1 MQKSFRV
8 ILLVVAIIILGFF
21 AWHRLFPNPEEVIR
35 ARLKKL
41 AETASFEPKDGTI
54 RRALKASSVPE
65 FFTTNV
71 EIVVDVPGGRTQTLS
86 GRAEIQQAATGA
98 AQTLRGLKTEFLDI
112 NVKLGSD
119 KQTAVANLTGKFTPQ
134 GYDFI
139 VQEMNFMLRKVD
151 GKWLIYRIET
161 VKTLSFAP
169 GKSITTRSL
178 ADSAVSHPF
187 FQRRAL
193 TKRFPVRIILQ
204 T

>member
-8 ILLVVAIIILGFF
+8 TLLVAAIIILGFF
-21 AWHRLFPNPEEVIR
+21 AWHWLFPNPEEVIR

-71 EIVVDVPGGRTQTLS
+71 EIVVDVPGGRTQALS
-86 GRAEIQQAATGA
+86 GRAEIQRAATGA
-98 AQTLRGLKTEFLDI
+98 VQELRGLKTEFLDI

-134 GYDFI
+134 GDYDFI

-151 GKWLIYRIET
+151 GKWLIFRIET

-169 GKSITTRSL
+169 GKNIATQFL
-178 ADSAVSHPF
+178 ADSAALHPLV
-187 FQRRAL
+187 QRRPL
-193 TKRFPVRIILQ
+193 TKRF
-204 T
+204 